1 MNPCLEPNSDWEE
14 VIDLLSGIQN
24 VKLIGYV
31 NTNFGDTDIED
42 DIRDNI
48 KGYHD
53 NGWNVEG
60 IFFSAVDDHSD
71 SDEVYDMYA
80 DYMELT
86 RSLWDSKYREP
97 IQ

>member
-1 MNPCLEPNSDWEE
+1 MNPNTEPNSDWEE
-14 VIDLLSGIQN
+14 VIDLFSGVPN

-31 NTNFGDTDIED
+31 WTNYGETDDED
-42 DIRDNI
+42 DVRDNI
-48 KGYHD
+48 QGYHD

-60 IFFSAVDDHSD
+60 IYFSGCDDHSD

-80 DYMELT
+80 NYMELT
-86 RSLWDSKYREP
+86 RSLWDSKCREP